1 MSNNQF
7 LSEPPWPKI
16 ERSENNFKIAEEEE
30 VAKIF
35 EPKSW
40 EPPIEVVPLESTS
53 QEPEDP
59 EEAEDDLA
67 EPLKEEEPTIQLPQS
82 ELEMKLKEARENAEL
97 ETETKLKAKYEESA
111 RLEKE
116 KLIDF
121 FESLMLSKDSNQEL
135 SVEVCNLAFKVGE
148 LLAKTELLTN
158 RALVTEFVER
168 VINEITEEGEKA
180 ATVFTNPKWEDS
192 VRELRNDHRLK
203 HIDFKSD
210 ENMGWGSVRISLGNG
225 GIEDTFEDRV
235 AQLRDQ
241 IVKAASDEKTNLT
254 DNETNSEAPASN
266 YEDIKPETIEENKET
281 RLLEKKDD

>member
-1 MSNNQF
+1 MSNSQF
-7 LSEPPWPKI
+7 FSEPPWPKI
-16 ERSENNFKIAEEEE
+16 ERSENNFKTTEAEEA
-30 VAKIF
+30 AKIF

-40 EPPIEVVPLESTS
+40 EPPIEIVPSERTS
-53 QEPEDP
+53 QEPEAFED
-59 EEAEDDLA
+59 AEDDLA
-67 EPLKEEEPTIQLPQS
+67 EPMEEKEPVIQLLES
-82 ELEMKLKEARENAEL
+82 ELEMKLKEARENAEV

-158 RALVTEFVER
+158 RTVVTEFVEK

-192 VRELRNDHRLK
+192 VKELRHDPRLK
-203 HIDFKSD
+203 HIDFKLD

-241 IVKAASDEKTNLT
+241 IVKAASEENTNLT
-254 DNETNSEAPASN
+254 DNEPNSESLALN
-266 YEDIKPETIEENKET
+266 YEDVKPETIEENKET
-281 RLLEKKDD
+281 RLVEKKDD

>member
-1 MSNNQF
+1 MSNSQF
-7 LSEPPWPKI
+7 FSEPPWPKI
-16 ERSENNFKIAEEEE
+16 ERSKDNFNTAGEEEA
-30 VAKIF
+30 AKIF

-40 EPPIEVVPLESTS
+40 EPPIEIVPSEPTS
-53 QEPEDP
+53 QELEAF

-67 EPLKEEEPTIQLPQS
+67 EPLEEKEPVIQLLES
-82 ELEMKLKEARENAEL
+82 ELEMKLKEAREHAEL
-97 ETETKLKAKYEESA
+97 ETEKNLKAKYEESA

-135 SVEVCNLAFKVGE
+135 SLEVCNLAFKVGE

-158 RALVTEFVER
+158 RTVVTQFVEK

-192 VRELRNDHRLK
+192 VKELSHDPRLK
-203 HIDFKSD
+203 HIDFKLD

-225 GIEDTFEDRV
+225 GIEETFEDRV

-241 IVKAASDEKTNLT
+241 IVKAALEENTNLT
-254 DNETNSEAPASN
+254 DTETDSEGLASDH
-266 YEDIKPETIEENKET
+266 EDIKPERIEENREA